1 MQVLFHP
8 WLREGQEGLPRS
20 GECFA
25 VMGQQMPPSPSVL
38 PTSPGP
44 PTFAKPGG
52 SGGSA
57 AGVGRLIPE
66 LNLSAGVGTGSGPPA
81 AALPGAFSMPD
92 NPLGETAAGT
102 ADSSRPGGY
111 WQSSGDGEDDA
122 DADYGGYYFD
132 QAAAKN
138 MEQAVEAKG
147 LSSLVSWDSR
157 SVAGGGLTSRA
168 GGYRRS
174 GSGGSRDSSPSASLG
189 LPYDSWGGG
198 DSWGG
203 LSSGSEG
210 RGSQELQ
217 PLQPKSA
224 LRTGGASPGG
234 AEGGGAR
241 RKTTSFD
248 PVVAVKEVVYE
259 NGEDFADPFLGDSL
273 GAQQAGAAAVA
284 PGSVRLHTGGAG
296 EAAAQAGVAEVVAVR
311 AETHGRW
318 KEMQSD
324 ATGIWRFAQLRSE
337 RWRCSP
343 PRAFARDRL
352 PG

>member
-1 MQVLFHP
+1 
-8 WLREGQEGLPRS
+8 
-20 GECFA
+20 
-25 VMGQQMPPSPSVL
+25 MGP
-38 PTSPGP
+38 
-44 PTFAKPGG
+44 
-52 SGGSA
+52 
-57 AGVGRLIPE
+57 
-66 LNLSAGVGTGSGPPA
+66 
-81 AALPGAFSMPD
+81 
-92 NPLGETAAGT
+92 

-111 WQSSGDGEDDA
+111 WQSSADGDDDA

-132 QAAAKN
+132 QKAAKN

-168 GGYRRS
+168 GGHRRS
-174 GSGGSRDSSPSASLG
+174 GSVGSRDSSPSASLG

-210 RGSQELQ
+210 RGSQELA

-234 AEGGGAR
+234 AEGGVAR

-273 GAQQAGAAAVA
+273 GAQQAGAATGAQ

-318 KEMQSD
+318 TEMQSD

-337 RWRCSP
+337 RWRCAS
-343 PRAFARDRL
+343 PRAFAHDRL